1 MRLLNSKQNMNLRTL
16 CAAFVVAVTLPMTLP
31 TVAQVKFEDYFLPK
45 TMRLDYYH
53 AGDAKT
59 EHFFLDEL
67 IEEPY
72 WAGNKHYLVDER
84 NVGNHQFRV
93 LDKATGKVIYQRGF
107 NTLFNE
113 WQCTPEAKT
122 TQRAM
127 PEGITFPYPKADVVV
142 EFYTRENATGTMHK
156 RWSYEVDVDSYFIRQ
171 ARPTLTATDI
181 HYTGNPT
188 QRVDVVIIPEG
199 YTEAEKALFMEAAR
213 QFAEDILSYAPYAEY
228 RERFNFRAVW
238 APSDESG
245 VTIPGERVWRNTV
258 LDAHYYTFDSE
269 RYQMFEDYQRVL
281 DIAAHV
287 PYEIIYVLTNSQKYG
302 GGGIYNFYGM
312 SAANIPGASTRKTYS
327 HEFGHLFVGLAD
339 EYVGGTEM
347 SDLYFPDV
355 EPWEGNITT
364 LTDLDA
370 KAWGRLLPADERD
383 KVTDHTGWGLNPQNP
398 ESPTY
403 TPKRPWALG
412 IYEGGGYLQRGVYRP
427 WPNCMMNWFHTI
439 DTYCPVCTEEIRMM
453 IERYV
458 K

>member
-1 MRLLNSKQNMNLRTL
+1 MNLRTL

-53 AGDAKT
+53 AGDAT
-59 EHFFLDEL
+59 SEHFYLDEV

-72 WAGNKHYLVDER
+72 WAGNRHYLVDER
-84 NVGNHQFRV
+84 NVGNHRFRV
-93 LDKATGKVIYQRGF
+93 LDKATGTVIYQRGF

-127 PEGITFPYPKADVVV
+127 PEGVTFPYPKNDVIV

-156 RWSYEVDVDSYFIRQ
+156 RWSYEVDVDSYYIRQ
-171 ARPTLTATDI
+171 SRPSLTAVDI
-181 HYTGNPT
+181 HYTGNPA

-199 YTEAEKALFMEAAR
+199 YTEGEKEAFLAAAR
-213 QFAEDILSYAPYAEY
+213 QFAEDILCYAPYTEY
-228 RERFNFRAVW
+228 RDKFNFRAVW
-238 APSDESG
+238 APSKESG
-245 VTIPGERVWRNTV
+245 VTIPGERLWRNTV
-258 LDAHYYTFDSE
+258 LDAHYYTLESE

-302 GGGIYNFYGM
+302 GGGIYNLYGI

-327 HEFGHLFVGLAD
+327 HEFGHLFAGLAD

-355 EPWEGNITT
+355 EPWEANITT

-370 KAWGRLLPADERD
+370 KAWGELLPEAERD
-383 KVTDHTGWGLNPQNP
+383 KHTDRTGWGLNPQNP
-398 ESPTY
+398 ESPDY
-403 TPKRPWALG
+403 NPKRPWPLG

-427 WPNCMMNWFHTI
+427 WPNCMMNWFHRI
-439 DTYCPVCTEEIRMM
+439 DVYCPVCQEEIRRT

-458 K
+458 R

>member
-59 EHFFLDEL
+59 EHFYLDEL

-181 HYTGNPT
+181 HYTGNPA

-213 QFAEDILSYAPYAEY
+213 QFAEDILSYAPYTEY

-245 VTIPGERVWRNTV
+245 VTIPGERIWRNTV

-370 KAWGRLLPADERD
+370 KAWGRLLPADQRD

-398 ESPTY
+398 ESPAY
-403 TPKRPWALG
+403 NPKRPWALG

-439 DTYCPVCTEEIRMM
+439 DEYCPVCVEEIRMM

-458 K
+458 R

>member
-1 MRLLNSKQNMNLRTL
+1 MNIRNI
-16 CAAFVVAVTLPMTLP
+16 CAALAVAMTLPMG
-31 TVAQVKFEDYFLPK
+31 AQVKFEEYFLPK

-59 EHFFLDEL
+59 EHFFLDEV

-72 WAGNKHYLVDER
+72 WAGNKRYLVDER

-107 NTLFNE
+107 NSLFNE
-113 WQCTPEAKT
+113 WQCTPEAQSTSK
-122 TQRAM
+122 AM
-127 PEGITFPYPKADVVV
+127 PEGVTFPYPKADVVV
-142 EFYTRENATGTMHK
+142 EFYTRENATGTMHR
-156 RWSYEVDVDSYFIRQ
+156 RWSYEIDVDSYHIRK
-171 ARPTLTATDI
+171 ARPILNTADI
-181 HYTGNPT
+181 HYTGNPA

-199 YTEAEKALFMEAAR
+199 YTEEEKDVFMEAAKT
-213 QFAEDILSYAPYAEY
+213 FAEDILSYAPYTEY

-238 APSDESG
+238 APSEESG
-245 VTIPGERVWRNTV
+245 VSIPGEYQWRNTA

-302 GGGIYNFYGM
+302 GGGIYNFYGI

-347 SDLYFPDV
+347 SDLYFPNV

-364 LTDLDA
+364 LTDLDS
-370 KAWGRLLPADERD
+370 KAWGRLLPKD
-383 KVTDHTGWGLNPQNP
+383 KREKMTDHTGWGLNPQNP
-398 ESPTY
+398 ECPVY
-403 TPKRPWALG
+403 NPKRPWDLG
-412 IYEGGGYLQRGVYRP
+412 IYEGGGYLQHGVYRP

-439 DTYCPVCTEEIRMM
+439 DEYCPVCVEEIRMM
-453 IERYV
+453 IERYIAR
-458 K
+458 

>member
-1 MRLLNSKQNMNLRTL
+1 MKIRTL
-16 CAAFVVAVTLPMTLP
+16 CAVLAMAATLPMM
-31 TVAQVKFEDYFLPK
+31 AQVKFEDYFLTK

-53 AGDAKT
+53 AGDAKN
-59 EHFFLDEL
+59 EYFFADEV

-93 LDKATGKVIYQRGF
+93 LDKATGRVIYQRGF

-122 TQRAM
+122 TSRAM
-127 PEGITFPYPKADVVV
+127 PEGVTFPYPKADVVV
-142 EFYTRENATGTMHK
+142 EFYTRENATGMMHK
-156 RWSYEVDVDSYFIRQ
+156 RWSYEIDVDSYFIRQ
-171 ARPTLTATDI
+171 SRPTLTTADI
-181 HYTGNPT
+181 HYTGNPS

-199 YTEAEKALFMEAAR
+199 YTEEEKEAFMAAAKA
-213 QFAEDILSYAPYAEY
+213 FAEDILSYAPYTEY
-228 RERFNFRAVW
+228 REQFNFRAVW
-238 APSDESG
+238 APSEESG
-245 VTIPGERVWRNTV
+245 VTIPGERLWRNTA

-287 PYEIIYVLTNSQKYG
+287 PYEMIYVLTNSQKYG
-302 GGGIYNFYGM
+302 GGGIYNFYGI

-347 SDLYFPDV
+347 SDLYFPNV

-370 KAWGRLLPADERD
+370 KAWGRLLPAEERD
-383 KVTDHTGWGLNPQNP
+383 KVTDHSGWSLNPKNP
-398 ESPTY
+398 ECPPY
-403 TPKRPWALG
+403 NPKRPWTLG
-412 IYEGGGYLQRGVYRP
+412 IYEGGGYLQHGVYRP
-427 WPNCMMNWFHTI
+427 WPNCMMNWFHTF
-439 DTYCPVCTEEIRMM
+439 DLYCPVCVEEIRLM
-453 IERYV
+453 IERYTAP
-458 K
+458 